1 MARNRDS
8 RYDVLRASRFRSGS
22 VVDDVENLPPSM
34 NDNMETQED
43 VKSAPVGNENVFNNR
58 ESSISGRS
66 HVKFRSNVSKIK
78 EMFQTGEDVRGGEFK
93 VNLTRQPP
101 PVPEKSPEIKKKK
114 TFDLSSLRDGK
125 AMSPPRSSDP
135 KKLLDATNHVDRFNY
150 TRALFARLDQQAR
163 SNTLEPDRYLTRKT
177 SPRTTSP
184 SPVLSPTL
192 SSPSSPEGRVRSPS
206 EDILT
211 NSHSEP
217 LETLS
222 KRRSSSEPAD
232 SDDSVPTSFGFGR
245 RSRAD
250 QRPNNLAF
258 QQDVIRTEKAAPKPS
273 LPLHSNAPGGLL
285 WKRRQHSDATS
296 DEHKFGTS
304 RYRKDENTMQEA
316 ANDMDTSHSRNYD
329 LSVQSGYSSRTRPS
343 RDIRNRS
350 GSQDNSDSSS
360 NDKTSVDSDSKT
372 DAVVLRRKRKD
383 DGTSSAS
390 DGKRISR
397 EEIQAALQKADR
409 YWKHDT
415 KSDFQAKRRSWEVR
429 EQKSDV
435 TDTFFDWKKHKHQGL
450 PQKSRSMDALDDS
463 APTRS
468 KKPNYVENV
477 TSNDPNVHNV
487 EVLKEKENTETI
499 VHENIPHFDLSSRIR
514 SDSES
519 SDSKSRVQDSRQS
532 RTRKLSSNKPKPP
545 IPTKPAIVPKP
556 IPVPRKT
563 QPQSFLK
570 SSNAWEDDD
579 DLPPSSAPPPIPDSS
594 PPDEMLE
601 SLRDEAPVEVEL
613 SERPPP
619 PPYPVPETP
628 PPPYSHALGQVIKSS
643 PTNLSSEELTSPP
656 SPPSPPST
664 SPPVPNISNTEVV
677 EEVIEEKVVD
687 NKQSAALLNESPLYE
702 NVVGSSIYENV
713 VGSGMVEMRQRSV
726 KQNIEVRPPSQE
738 EPPPSP
744 VVHMVKQ
751 MTEDETDRF
760 QTKRSRGGVYVE
772 TKDQTSDSKY
782 ESDDIIPPREAGDG
796 HEEPDSILIG
806 EVYSTDEIVDFIE
819 IPGLSSG
826 NASESDDGYDV
837 VDYHKPSRIRFSKG
851 PIMVFPTF
859 STEEYDRRN
868 EDVDPVAASA
878 EYELE
883 KRVEKMDVFPVDL
896 VKGPEG
902 LGLSIIGMGVGA
914 DAGLEKLGIFIKTL
928 TEGGAAQK
936 DNRIHVNDQIIEVDG
951 KSLVGVTQAYAASVL
966 RNTSGTVKFMIGRE
980 KDPSKSEVARLIQQS
995 LEQDRRREEMRKR
1008 EQERLQHLQDDVKPR
1023 DEIAEHQHQRRLSE
1037 SEKDILLDDDKDVDE
1052 SEGMEEE
1059 EGEEEEEEEVEDD
1072 SDESEGGYAMETE
1085 ETAAGEA
1092 TPMSLPSGLDST
1104 ENSISSPEEGTNPN
1118 IEVFDLQES
1127 SSESISPDME
1137 SQALFVKLKEAQY
1150 KKAVSEAE
1158 LAKLKGKLIHL
1169 ESIENQKKD
1178 YEKKCESMAKQL
1190 RDQEKNLEK
1199 SRKEMNQYQD
1209 LLEGSQGQYIALEKR
1224 MKGDFT
1230 ALEKK
1235 YHKAKKLIK
1244 EYQSREKDFIQERES
1259 LLQQQAEKDQQYNA
1273 LVKSLKDRVF
1283 RLEGELAE
1291 AQAAAG
1297 LPVVIPK
1304 DSTAPQKAAELDVI
1318 LKTKTS
1324 PTHSAPLEQTSKVLK
1339 HQMSD
1344 SVSSIS
1350 SGSDGSPV
1358 ETVGSPD
1365 PEVLEGE
1372 LDRDLDLN
1380 GHAELDLTLTGV
1392 IPETSLLDTTANK
1405 NKGQVGT
1412 TGGNAS
1418 RRLPTKRNKSQESL
1432 NEAADGEVKPENE
1445 SRLEA
1450 WMKHD
1455 SDGTVKKSAAKKKKP
1470 QEVLLPP
1477 SVPPPPPPSLTSEVV
1492 NDPDTH
1498 SQHSHQSEE
1507 SSSTVSQTS
1516 YDPSNPHF
1524 KNLESEIPETISIE
1538 TSGSA
1543 SSAGGTSSSS
1553 GTKSS
1558 SKGIGLPKFLSFG
1571 KSGSRDISGGGVV
1584 LLSKTSLDG
1593 TKSSSK
1599 NSGGVTLLSKQSLG
1613 DDVSVGSRDGDGII
1627 LVSKRPLDSA
1637 YSTDSIS
1644 MDVNRKKTDRK
1655 GASTVSDTSSSF
1667 MVQDYEDE
1675 DWKQKSSHTF
1685 NISGTPSTEET
1696 PTGPGS
1702 RRNVNQFQSGVI
1714 AEWTNENVCHW
1725 LMALEMDK
1733 YIPMFKDRNVSGTQL
1748 LQFDGAK
1755 LKALGV
1761 TSSKDRDLL
1770 KKKIK
1775 EIKLALDK
1783 EKKLQ
1788 EKERKAK
1795 EKEQKKMQ
1803 KKK

>member
-1 MARNRDS
+1 M
-8 RYDVLRASRFRSGS
+8 
-22 VVDDVENLPPSM
+22 VDDAENLPPSM
-34 NDNMETQED
+34 SEQMDTSDKTDQ
-43 VKSAPVGNENVFNNR
+43 VGNEKVFNNGD
-58 ESSISGRS
+58 SAAASRS

-78 EMFQTGEDVRGGEFK
+78 EIFQTGEEGRGGETK
-93 VNLTRQPP
+93 SHLTRHPP
-101 PVPEKSPEIKKKK
+101 PVPEKSPEIKKKR
-114 TFDLSSLRDGK
+114 TFDMSGLRGGK

-163 SNTLEPDRYLTRKT
+163 ANTLEPDRYTARKT

-217 LETLS
+217 LQVSS
-222 KRRSSSEPAD
+222 KRRSSSEPTEREE
-232 SDDSVPTSFGFGR
+232 SVPTSFGSGR
-245 RSRAD
+245 WSRAD
-250 QRPNNLAF
+250 QRPTNLAF
-258 QQDVIRTEKAAPKPS
+258 QQDVIRTEKSGSKPS
-273 LPLHSNAPGGLL
+273 LPMHSNAPGGLL
-285 WKRRQHSDATS
+285 WKRRQHSDVTNE
-296 DEHKFGTS
+296 EHRYG
-304 RYRKDENTMQEA
+304 RYRKEEPSDKEQST
-316 ANDMDTSHSRNYD
+316 NYD
-329 LSVQSGYSSRTRPS
+329 LSVQSGYSSRARPVNTRQ
-343 RDIRNRS
+343 RS
-350 GSQDNSDSSS
+350 GSHGNSDSLTDNPS
-360 NDKTSVDSDSKT
+360 NDSDSKS

-383 DGTSSAS
+383 DSALS
-390 DGKRISR
+390 DDKRISR
-397 EEIQAALQKADR
+397 EEIQAALLKADK
-409 YWKHDT
+409 YWKNDT

-435 TDTFFDWKKHKHQGL
+435 TDSFFDWKKHKHQGM
-450 PQKSRSMDALDDS
+450 PPKSRSMDALDDPV
-463 APTRS
+463 PTNAKTHNFVESVTNFDEENHVQNGDVHMEKQRD
-468 KKPNYVENV
+468 KPSV
-477 TSNDPNVHNV
+477 T
-487 EVLKEKENTETI
+487 
-499 VHENIPHFDLSSRIR
+499 IPSIDLSSRVR

-519 SDSKSRVQDSRQS
+519 SDSKYAGSDSGQP
-532 RTRKLSSNKPKPP
+532 RTRKVSSSKPKPP

-556 IPVPRKT
+556 TPVPRKS

-570 SSNAWEDDD
+570 ASSTSEENE
-579 DLPPSSAPPPIPDSS
+579 DLPPSSSPPPIPDSS
-594 PPDEMLE
+594 PPDEILQ
-601 SLRDEAPVEVEL
+601 SLPDDASLDVE
-613 SERPPP
+613 RQPP

-628 PPPYSHALGQVIKSS
+628 PPPYSQALGQVVKSS
-643 PTNLSSEELTSPP
+643 SINLSTEDLSPPP
-656 SPPSPPST
+656 SPPPP
-664 SPPVPNISNTEVV
+664 PPHAVEVV
-677 EEVIEEKVVD
+677 EEVIEMKVASNKQHSAPSVD
-687 NKQSAALLNESPLYE
+687 NVPLYE
-702 NVVGSSIYENV
+702 NVMGSSIYENV
-713 VGSGMVEMRQRSV
+713 TGSGSVQMRKVGDQH
-726 KQNIEVRPPSQE
+726 ELLPPSPDQ
-738 EPPPSP
+738 PPPSP
-744 VVHMVKQ
+744 VVRMVKQ
-751 MTEDETDRF
+751 MTEDETDQF
-760 QTKRSRGGVYVE
+760 QTKRARGGVYVE
-772 TKDQTSDSKY
+772 SKNQTSDSKY

-796 HEEPDSILIG
+796 HEQPDSILIG
-806 EVYSTDEIVDFIE
+806 EEYPTDEIVDYIE

-896 VKGPEG
+896 AKGPEG

-928 TEGGAAQK
+928 TEGGAAQR
-936 DNRIHVNDQIIEVDG
+936 DNRIQVNDQIIEVDG

-1008 EQERLQHLQDDVKPR
+1008 EQERLQHLQDEVKPR
-1023 DEIAEHQHQRRLSE
+1023 DEVAEHQHQRRLSE

-1052 SEGMEEE
+1052 SEVMEEE
-1059 EGEEEEEEEVEDD
+1059 EEEEEEEVEDD

-1104 ENSISSPEEGTNPN
+1104 ENSISSPEEGANPN

-1190 RDQEKNLEK
+1190 RDQEKSLEK

-1304 DSTAPQKAAELDVI
+1304 ESTTPQKADVDNL
-1318 LKTKTS
+1318 LKVKS
-1324 PTHSAPLEQTSKVLK
+1324 SVSQPEPSEQTKVLK

-1380 GHAELDLTLTGV
+1380 GHVELDLTLTGV
-1392 IPETSLLDTTANK
+1392 VPETSLLDTTANK
-1405 NKGQVGT
+1405 SKGQVGT

-1432 NEAADGEVKPENE
+1432 NETAEGEVKPENE

-1455 SDGTVKKSAAKKKKP
+1455 SDGTVKKSSAKKKKP
-1470 QEVLLPP
+1470 QDILQPP
-1477 SVPPPPPPSLTSEVV
+1477 SVPPPPPPCPTTEVV
-1492 NDPDTH
+1492 KDTDSQ

-1524 KNLESEIPETISIE
+1524 KNLESEIPETVSIV

-1543 SSAGGTSSSS
+1543 ASSSGGSSS

-1571 KSGSRDISGGGVV
+1571 KSGSKDISGGGGIV
-1584 LLSKTSLDG
+1584 LLSKTPLDG
-1593 TKSSSK
+1593 SKSSSK

-1644 MDVNRKKTDRK
+1644 MDVNRKVAESRK

-1685 NISGTPSTEET
+1685 NISGTPGTEET

-1702 RRNVNQFQSGVI
+1702 RRNVNQFQSGGI
-1714 AEWTNENVCHW
+1714 SEWTNENVCHW

-1733 YIPMFKDRNVSGTQL
+1733 YIPSFKDKNVSGTQL

-1788 EKERKAK
+1788 DKERKAK

>member
-1 MARNRDS
+1 MARNQDS
-8 RYDVLRASRFRSGS
+8 RYDVLRASRRRSGS
-22 VVDDVENLPPSM
+22 VVDEVENLPPSVK
-34 NDNMETQED
+34 DEMETQES
-43 VKSAPVGNENVFNNR
+43 VKSAPIVNENVFNNGDG
-58 ESSISGRS
+58 IGRS

-78 EMFQTGEDVRGGEFK
+78 EMFQTGDDVKAGETK
-93 VNLTRQPP
+93 SNPTRHPP

-114 TFDLSSLRDGK
+114 TFDLSSIRAGK
-125 AMSPPRSSDP
+125 ALSPPRSSDP

-163 SNTLEPDRYLTRKT
+163 ANTLEPDRYLARKT

-184 SPVLSPTL
+184 SPILSPTL

-206 EDILT
+206 EDVLI

-217 LETLS
+217 LETVG

-232 SDDSVPTSFGFGR
+232 RDDSVPTSHGFGR

-258 QQDVIRTEKAAPKPS
+258 QQDVIRTEKSAPKPS

-285 WKRRQHSDATS
+285 WKRRQHSDAS
-296 DEHKFGTS
+296 NDEHKYGVS
-304 RYRKDENTMQEA
+304 RYRKEEKPMQTESS
-316 ANDMDTSHSRNYD
+316 DTDKNHSRNYD
-329 LSVQSGYSSRTRPS
+329 LSVQSGYSGRTRQS
-343 RDIRNRS
+343 RDDTRSRS
-350 GSQDNSDSSS
+350 GSHDNSDSLAS
-360 NDKTSVDSDSKT
+360 NDKPSSDSDSRSGG
-372 DAVVLRRKRKD
+372 VVLRRKRKD
-383 DGTSSAS
+383 DSSSAVA
-390 DGKRISR
+390 DGKRVSR
-397 EEIQAALQKADR
+397 EEIQAALLKADK
-409 YWKHDT
+409 YWKHDN

-435 TDTFFDWKKHKHQGL
+435 ADSFFDWKKHKHQGL

-463 APTRS
+463 EPSSS
-468 KKPNYVENV
+468 KKQNFVE
-477 TSNDPNVHNV
+477 SISDDDDDPRVQNG
-487 EVLKEKENTETI
+487 EVSGEGKQTKAS
-499 VHENIPHFDLSSRIR
+499 VRVNIPQLDLTSRVR

-519 SDSKSRVQDSRQS
+519 SDSKSDVQESGQP
-532 RTRKLSSNKPKPP
+532 RTRKVSSNKPKPP

-556 IPVPRKT
+556 TPVPRK
-563 QPQSFLK
+563 PQSFLK
-570 SSNAWEDDD
+570 SSTTLEDDD
-579 DLPPSSAPPPIPDSS
+579 DLPPSSTPPPIPDSS
-594 PPDEMLE
+594 PPDEILE
-601 SLRDEAPVEVEL
+601 SITDDTSLDVEL

-628 PPPYSHALGQVIKSS
+628 PPPYSRALGQVIKSS
-643 PTNLSSEELTSPP
+643 PPNLSSEELP
-656 SPPSPPST
+656 SPPSPP
-664 SPPVPNISNTEVV
+664 PPPPHVPNTEVE
-677 EEVIEEKVVD
+677 EEVIEVKVTSTE
-687 NKQSAALLNESPLYE
+687 QSAPLPEDPPLYE
-702 NVVGSSIYENV
+702 NVGGVSIYENV
-713 VGSGMVEMRQRSV
+713 VGPGTVSMRQGRV
-726 KQNIEVRPPSQE
+726 QQGRELVPPSPD

-744 VVHMVKQ
+744 VVRMVKQ
-751 MTEDETDRF
+751 MTEDESDHF

-772 TKDQTSDSKY
+772 TKDQTSDSQY
-782 ESDDIIPPREAGDG
+782 EGEDIIPPREAGDG

-806 EVYSTDEIVDFIE
+806 EEYSTDEIVDYIE

-826 NASESDDGYDV
+826 NASESDDGYDD
-837 VDYHKPSRIRFSKG
+837 VDYHKPSKIRFSKG

-928 TEGGAAQK
+928 TEGGAAQR

-1008 EQERLQHLQDDVKPR
+1008 DQERLQHLQDEVKPR
-1023 DEIAEHQHQRRLSE
+1023 DEVAEHQHQRRLSE

-1052 SEGMEEE
+1052 SEGMDEEEDEEE
-1059 EGEEEEEEEVEDD
+1059 EEDD

-1291 AQAAAG
+1291 VQAAAG
-1297 LPVVIPK
+1297 LPIVIPK
-1304 DSTAPQKAAELDVI
+1304 ESTTPQKTVELDVL
-1318 LKTKTS
+1318 LKTKTP
-1324 PTHSAPLEQTSKVLK
+1324 PTQSAPQEQTSKALK

-1358 ETVGSPD
+1358 DTVGSPE
-1365 PEVLEGE
+1365 PEVLESE
-1372 LDRDLDLN
+1372 LDRDLDRN
-1380 GHAELDLTLTGV
+1380 GHAEHDLTLTGV

-1405 NKGQVGT
+1405 NKGQVGM

-1432 NEAADGEVKPENE
+1432 SEAADGEVKAENE

-1455 SDGTVKKSAAKKKKP
+1455 SDGTVKKSASKKKKP
-1470 QEVLLPP
+1470 QDVLLPP
-1477 SVPPPPPPSLTSEVV
+1477 TVPPPLPPCPATVDV
-1492 NDPDTH
+1492 TDTDTQ
-1498 SQHSHQSEE
+1498 SQHSQSNQSEE

-1516 YDPSNPHF
+1516 YDPSNPNF
-1524 KNLESEIPETISIE
+1524 KNLESEIPETVSID
-1538 TSGSA
+1538 TSVSA
-1543 SSAGGTSSSS
+1543 SSTSGTSSGS

-1558 SKGIGLPKFLSFG
+1558 SKGIGLPKFLTFG

-1584 LLSKTSLDG
+1584 LLSKTPLDG
-1593 TKSSSK
+1593 AKSSNK
-1599 NSGGVTLLSKQSLG
+1599 NSGGITLLSKQSLG
-1613 DDVSVGSRDGDGII
+1613 DDVSLGSRDGDGVI
-1627 LVSKRPLDSA
+1627 LVSKRPLDAA

-1644 MDVNRKKTDRK
+1644 MDVNRKKADSTQ

-1675 DWKQKSSHTF
+1675 DWKQKSAHTF
-1685 NISGTPSTEET
+1685 NISGTPTTEET

-1702 RRNVNQFQSGVI
+1702 RRTMNQFQSGGI
-1714 AEWTNENVCHW
+1714 SEWTSESVCHW

-1733 YIPMFKDRNVSGTQL
+1733 YIPMFKDKNVSGTQL

-1775 EIKLALDK
+1775 EIKMALDK

-1788 EKERKAK
+1788 DKERKAK
-1795 EKEQKKMQ
+1795 EKEQKKLQ